1 MPEPTD
7 PRPSLKVIGVG
18 YGRTGTASMKV
29 ALERLGFGPCCHMTE
44 VMEQPE
50 LVRRWR
56 RIADGG
62 GADWESVL
70 GGYGATVDWPGAA
83 YWRELVDA
91 YPDAKILLTVRDPK
105 RWYQSALNTIFK
117 FPMRRRNLAERLL
130 FTVVRWANP
139 SSAQV
144 PLLLD
149 RVLWNRVFDGRPFN
163 GRTFP
168 DGVPDQEYATGSFN
182 RHNEE
187 VKAYVP
193 ADRLLVYNV
202 AEGWAPLCAFLGVPV
217 PDEPFPRLNETDS
230 FNRMIAARVRSAIV
244 PVAAALTATLGV
256 VAALVYGVAAL
267 TLG

>member
-7 PRPSLKVIGVG
+7 PHPRLQVIGVG

-29 ALERLGFGPCCHMTE
+29 ALERLGFAPCCHMTE

-56 RIADGG
+56 RVADGSR
-62 GADWESVL
+62 DWESVL
-70 GGYGATVDWPGAA
+70 GNYRATVDWPGAA

-91 YPDAKILLTVRDPK
+91 YPDAKVVLTIRDPQ
-105 RWYQSALNTIFK
+105 RWYQSAVNTILK

-130 FTVVRWANP
+130 FAVVRWAYP

-163 GRTFP
+163 GRSFP
-168 DGVPDQEYATGSFN
+168 DGVPDQEYAIGSFT
-182 RHNEE
+182 RHNDE

-193 ADRLLVYNV
+193 PDRLLVFSV
-202 AEGWAPLCAFLGVPV
+202 AEGWEPLCAFLGVPV
-217 PDEPFPRLNETDS
+217 PDEPFPRLNETDA
-230 FNRMIAARVRSAIV
+230 FNRMISARVRSAVV
-244 PVAAALTATLGV
+244 PVAATLTVVLGVLAVLAFGVATLAFG
-256 VAALVYGVAAL
+256 
-267 TLG
+267 